1 MCPVCND
8 NSTGKMRYDDICN
21 NCNSKVKTEMNL
33 PTLYGKSTNG
43 KIKEWNISV
52 LKMGDD
58 TCYIETEHGYEDGK
72 KQLDQRYVGEGKNI
86 GRANETSPYEQ
97 ASSEAKSA
105 HNRKKDSG
113 YVADKTQ
120 IPSES
125 DGMFLPMLAHR
136 HDKHS
141 AKIKFPCLVQPKLD
155 GVRMLARKDDGVVT
169 MWSRKGKL
177 IDIPDKI
184 NSQLCE
190 MLSDGQCTDG
200 ELYVHGWT
208 FQKIIAAVKKKR
220 DDTDLLEYHIYDS
233 PHPTL
238 TFEMRLPQKGIGT
251 VMFPPHCQG
260 WTLIGKNIKF
270 ISTYDAAD
278 QVEFDMYEGMM
289 VQQGYEGMMVRNQ
302 NSLYKYK
309 HRSYDLQKVKRF
321 VDDEFE
327 IIGGK
332 DGSGRESGLVVFR
345 CVTGGG
351 LEFDVRPKGTHEV
364 RAEIFKNLN
373 KYIGKSLTVRYQE
386 LTDDGRPR
394 FPVGIAVR
402 DYE

>member
-1 MCPVCND
+1 
-8 NSTGKMRYDDICN
+8 
-21 NCNSKVKTEMNL
+21 MNITTSPAGTQGL

-52 LKMGDD
+52 LQMADG
-58 TCYIETEHGYEDGK
+58 TCYIETKHGYEDGK
-72 KQLDQRYVGEGKNI
+72 KQLDQRYIGEGKNI

-97 ASSEAKSA
+97 ACSEAQSA
-105 HNRKKDSG
+105 HSRKKDSG
-113 YVADKTQ
+113 YVEDKSN
-120 IPSES
+120 IPSAS

-136 HDKHS
+136 YDKHS
-141 AKIKFPCLVQPKLD
+141 AKINFPCLVQPKLD
-155 GVRMLARKDDGVVT
+155 GARMLARKEGGVVT
-169 MWSRKGKL
+169 MWSRKGKV

-184 NSQLCE
+184 NAQLCE
-190 MLSDGQCTDG
+190 MLADGQSTDG

-208 FQKIIAAVKKKR
+208 FQRIIAAVKKKR

-238 TFEMRLPQKGIGT
+238 TFEQRLPQKGISAI
-251 VMFPPHCQG
+251 MFPHYCQN
-260 WTLIGKNIKF
+260 WTIIGKNIKF
-270 ISTYDAAD
+270 ITTYDAACQD
-278 QVEFDMYEGMM
+278 EFNVFEKMFI
-289 VQQGYEGMMVRNQ
+289 QQGYEGMMVRNQ

-321 VDDEFE
+321 TDDEFK

-332 DGSGRESGLVVFR
+332 DGEGRESGLVIFR
-345 CVTGGG
+345 CITPNG
-351 LEFDVRPKGTHEV
+351 LEFDVRPKGTHEE
-364 RAEIFKNLN
+364 RAIIFKNLDS
-373 KYIGKSLTVRYQE
+373 YIGKNLTVKYQE

>member
-1 MCPVCND
+1 
-8 NSTGKMRYDDICN
+8 
-21 NCNSKVKTEMNL
+21 MNL

-52 LKMGDD
+52 LQMGDG
-58 TCYIETEHGYEDGK
+58 TCFIETKHGYEDGK
-72 KQLDQRYVGEGKNI
+72 KQLDQRFVGEGKNI
-86 GRANETSPYEQ
+86 GRANETTVYEQ
-97 ASSEAKSA
+97 ACSEARSA
-105 HNRKKDSG
+105 HSRKKDSG
-113 YVADKTQ
+113 YVEDKNN

-136 HDKHS
+136 YDKHS
-141 AKIKFPCLVQPKLD
+141 AKITYPCWIQPKLD
-155 GVRMLARKDDGVVT
+155 GVRMLARKDNGVVT
-169 MWSRKGKL
+169 MWSRKGKV

-184 NSQLCE
+184 NAQLCD
-190 MLSDGQCTDG
+190 MLDNGQCTDG

-208 FQKIIAAVKKKR
+208 FQRIISAVKKKR

-238 TFEMRLPQKGIGT
+238 RFEDRMVRNWIAGG
-251 VMFPPHCQG
+251 MSFPKHCQS
-260 WTLIGKNIKF
+260 WSIIGNNIKF
-270 ISTYDAAD
+270 VKTQDVDSEA
-278 QVEFDMYEGMM
+278 EFSAYEQHF
-289 VQQGYEGMMVRNQ
+289 VSDGYEGMMVRNQ

-321 VDDEFE
+321 VDAEYK

-332 DGSGRESGLVVFR
+332 DGSGREAGLIVFK
-345 CVTGGG
+345 CITSDG
-351 LEFDVRPKGTHEV
+351 LEFDVRPRGSHEE
-364 RAEIFKNLN
+364 RAKIFKNLEN
-373 KYIGKSLTVRYQE
+373 YVDKYLTVRYQE

>member
-1 MCPVCND
+1 
-8 NSTGKMRYDDICN
+8 MR
-21 NCNSKVKTEMNL
+21 L

-52 LKMGDD
+52 MQMGDGS
-58 TCYIETEHGYEDGK
+58 CYIETEHGYEDGK
-72 KQLDQRYVGEGKNI
+72 KQLDSRFVGEGKNI

-97 ASSEAKSA
+97 ACSEAKSA
-105 HNRKKDSG
+105 HLRKKDSG
-113 YVADKTQ
+113 YVEDKLN

-136 HDKHS
+136 YDKHS
-141 AKIKFPCLVQPKLD
+141 AKINFPCWVQPKLD
-155 GVRMLARKDDGVVT
+155 GVRMLARKQNGVVT
-169 MWSRKGKL
+169 MWSRKGKV

-184 NSQLCE
+184 NAQLCE
-190 MLSDGQCTDG
+190 MLSEGQCTDG

-208 FQKIIAAVKKKR
+208 FQRIIAAVKKKR

-233 PHPTL
+233 PHANL
-238 TFEMRLPQKGIGT
+238 DFEERMPQYGIGCIA
-251 VMFPPHCQG
+251 FPTYCQN
-260 WTLIGKNIKF
+260 WTIIGKNIKF
-270 ISTYDAAD
+270 ARTYDV
-278 QVEFDMYEGMM
+278 QHQMEFDTYESMF
-289 VQQGYEGMMVRNQ
+289 VKDGYEGMMVRNQ
-302 NSLYKYK
+302 ASAYKYK

-321 VDDEFE
+321 VDDEYK

-332 DGSGRESGLVVFR
+332 DGSGRESGLIVYR
-345 CVTGGG
+345 CTTSAG
-351 LEFDVRPKGTHEV
+351 LEFDVRPRGSHEE
-364 RAEIFKNLN
+364 RAEIFKNIDN
-373 KYIGKSLTVRYQE
+373 YIGKYLTVRYQE

>member
-1 MCPVCND
+1 
-8 NSTGKMRYDDICN
+8 
-21 NCNSKVKTEMNL
+21 MNL

-52 LKMGDD
+52 LKMGDE

-72 KQLDQRYVGEGKNI
+72 KQLDQRYVGQGKNI
-86 GRANETSPYEQ
+86 GKANETTTYEQ
-97 ASSEAKSA
+97 ACSEARSA
-105 HNRKKDSG
+105 HSRKKDSG
-113 YVADKTQ
+113 YVEDKDK
-120 IPSES
+120 IPSTS
-125 DGMFLPMLAHR
+125 DGLFLPMLAHR
-136 HDKHS
+136 YDKHS

-155 GVRMLARKDDGVVT
+155 GVRMLARKEDGTVT

-184 NSQLCE
+184 NEQLCL
-190 MLSDGQCTDG
+190 MLQDGQCTDG

-208 FQKIIAAVKKKR
+208 FQRIIAAVKKKR

-233 PHPTL
+233 PHPAL
-238 TFEMRLPQKGIGT
+238 SFEERLPQKGIGAT
-251 VMFPPHCQG
+251 LYPRHCQG
-260 WTLIGKNIKF
+260 WTNIGKNIKF
-270 ISTYDAAD
+270 ITTYDVVD
-278 QVEFDMYEGMM
+278 QIEFDVYEGMM

-332 DGSGRESGLVVFR
+332 DGEGRESGLIIYR
-345 CVTGGG
+345 CVTSDG
-351 LEFDVRPKGTHEV
+351 LEFDVRPKGSHEERREV
-364 RAEIFKNLN
+364 FNNLE
-373 KYIGKSLTVRYQE
+373 KYIGKHLTVRYQE

-394 FPVGIAVR
+394 FPVGVVVR

>member
-8 NSTGKMRYDDICN
+8 SSTDKMHYDDICN

-58 TCYIETEHGYEDGK
+58 TCYIETEHGYESGK
-72 KQLDQRYVGEGKNI
+72 KQLDQRFIGEGKNI
-86 GRANETSPYEQ
+86 GRANETTVYEQ
-97 ASSEAKSA
+97 ACSEARSA
-105 HNRKKDSG
+105 HSRKKDSG
-113 YVADKTQ
+113 YVEDKGN

-125 DGMFLPMLAHR
+125 YGMFLPMLAHR

-141 AKIKFPCLVQPKLD
+141 AKIEFPCWVQPKLD
-155 GVRMLARKDDGVVT
+155 GVRMLARKQDGSVI
-169 MWSRKGKL
+169 MWSRKGKV

-184 NSQLCE
+184 NQQLCD
-190 MLSDGQCTDG
+190 MLSEGQCVDG

-208 FQKIIAAVKKKR
+208 FQRIISAVKKKR

-233 PHPTL
+233 PHESL
-238 TFEMRLPQKGIGT
+238 SFEERLPQFGVQGAR
-251 VMFPPHCQG
+251 FPTYCQS
-260 WTLIGKNIKF
+260 WTIIGKNIK
-270 ISTYDAAD
+270 IVKTYDIEH
-278 QVEFDMYEGMM
+278 QEEFDVFEKMF
-289 VQQGYEGMMVRNQ
+289 VQQGYEGMMARNQ
-302 NSLYKYK
+302 NSTYKYK

-321 VDDEFE
+321 VDDEFK
-327 IIGGK
+327 IIGGE
-332 DGSGRESGLVVFR
+332 DGSGREAGLIVFR
-345 CVTGGG
+345 CVTSNG
-351 LEFDVRPKGTHEV
+351 LEFSVRPRGSHEE
-364 RAEIFKNLN
+364 RSEAFKNLN
-373 KYIGKSLTVRYQE
+373 SYLGKMLTVRYQE
-386 LTDDGRPR
+386 LTDDGKPR